1 MLSRCALLLSL
12 LALPTVAFAQA
23 NATVSGTV
31 TDESKAVLPGVTV
44 TATEITTGRQFVGV
58 TDERGEYRFVN
69 VSPGTY
75 KIRAELT
82 GFATVTT
89 PNLELLVGQNALV
102 PFALK
107 VATLQ
112 ETVTVTGL
120 SPLVDTSSSQVA
132 GNIDR
137 RQMEDIP
144 LAGRNWMELALMVK
158 GVTANNVD
166 QRPGVERDSQFQLNL
181 DGQQITQKVA
191 SSTFGQPKFS
201 REAIAEFQIIT
212 NMFDI
217 TQGRSTGAQVQAISR
232 SGTNSLKG
240 SFYGNFRDDKFNA
253 TDPVANRVLP
263 YQNEQVGGT
272 LGGPVVKDKLLF
284 FTSYEYEREPQTQFA
299 QPAQLP
305 GQSFTYAN
313 TVVNHSML
321 SRVDQNL
328 STKDNLS
335 HRVSFW
341 NFASPF
347 EVTSTSHPSNASGRT
362 RRAVNYQ
369 TSWARVISD
378 NKVQELRGG
387 YNHYDWQNLVAAEKM
402 LNTPNY
408 VFPGITFGGPRNF
421 PQHPGQNLGS
431 ARYDLNWHKETH
443 DLKIGGE
450 FLYWRDTG
458 FWHILRRG
466 EFIMTANLTAADYAR
481 RFPDPLDP
489 ATWNVTGL
497 DSLVQRFN
505 QNTGDWTIDCP
516 RPTWG
521 IWIGDNW
528 RLNSRLTINY
538 GVRWDDDLGATA
550 APDVGTQNTTTFAP
564 YGGQLFQPSHDH
576 NNVAPRAG
584 FAWNVTGSGD
594 LVIRGGSGIFY
605 TTPVTNVTLSP
616 QSFGNH
622 LKVNTFLNDGRSGFI
637 ANPTRNFTAEQIAN
651 GASPQLPRA
660 IAWGYEMPFGWQS
673 TIGFQKQLSAVMGV
687 DADLTHLHE
696 YNIERGRDINL
707 LYNPATGYNLDPAV
721 FGRPDGRWDEIQ
733 WIEST
738 GMSKATLLSSS
749 LTRRFQKNF
758 QGGVTYT
765 LTFDRQ
771 DNTSGFGLGANNQFN
786 LDDELGPSVDF
797 QRHTARANAI
807 LNLPWD
813 VTIAGTYLYGSGSR
827 TQTTISGRPY
837 NKPGTNRLNTGG
849 PITIPVTSA
858 LGFDVLDRYTGPAV
872 VATNAIV
879 PVNAL
884 RGFPIHKVD
893 FRVTKRIKLGGTAR
907 LEGVAE
913 VFNLLNHANYGSYNG
928 QVNSTTF
935 GDPRQNLGNAYVPRT
950 GQLAFRFTF

>member
-12 LALPTVAFAQA
+12 LALPTAAFGQA
-23 NATVSGTV
+23 NATVTGTV
-31 TDESKAVLPGVTV
+31 TDESRAVLPGVTV
-44 TATEITTGRQFVGV
+44 TATEITTGRQFAGV

-75 KIRAELT
+75 KIQAELT

-102 PFALK
+102 PFTLK
-107 VATLQ
+107 VAALQ
-112 ETVTVTGL
+112 ETVTVSGL
-120 SPLVDTSSSQVA
+120 SPLVNTSSSQVA

-158 GVTANNVD
+158 GVTSNNID

-217 TQGRSTGAQVQAISR
+217 TQGRSTGSQVQAISR

-240 SFYGNFRDDKFNA
+240 SFYGNFRDDKLNA

-263 YQNEQVGGT
+263 YQNQQVGAT
-272 LGGPVVKDKLLF
+272 LGGPIVRDKLLF

-328 STKDNLS
+328 STRDNLS

-369 TSWARVISD
+369 TSWTRVISA
-378 NKVQELRGG
+378 NKVQEIRAGF
-387 YNHYDWQNLVAAEKM
+387 NHYDWQNLVAAEKM

-431 ARYDLNWHKETH
+431 ARYDLNWHKDTH
-443 DLKIGGE
+443 DLKLGGE
-450 FLYWRDTG
+450 FMYWRDSG

-489 ATWNVTGL
+489 ATWNATGL

-505 QNTGDWTIDCP
+505 QNTGDWTFDCP

-550 APDVGTQNTTTFAP
+550 PPDVGTQNTTTFAP
-564 YGGQLFQPSHDH
+564 FGGQLFQPSHDH

-584 FAWNVTGSGD
+584 FAWNVSDSSD
-594 LVIRGGSGIFY
+594 LVIRGGSGMFY

-622 LKVNTFLNDGRSGFI
+622 LKVNTFLNDGQPGFI

-660 IAWGYEMPFGWQS
+660 IAWGYKMPFGWQS

-687 DADLTHLHE
+687 DADLTYLHE
-696 YNIERGRDINL
+696 YNLERGRDPNL
-707 LYNPATGYNLDPAV
+707 TYNPATGYNLDPAI
-721 FGRPDGRWDEIQ
+721 FGRPDPRWDEVQ

-738 GMSKATLLSSS
+738 GLSKATLLSSS

-758 QGGVTYT
+758 QGGLTYT
-765 LTFDRQ
+765 LTFDRE

-786 LDDELGPSVDF
+786 LDDELAPSVDF
-797 QRHTARANAI
+797 QRHTLRANGI

-837 NKPGTNRLNTGG
+837 NKPGTNRLNIGG

-858 LGFDVLDRYTGPAV
+858 LGFDVLDRYNGPGV
-872 VATNAIV
+872 VATNTVV

>member
-1 MLSRCALLLSL
+1 MLSRFALVLSL
-12 LALPTVAFAQA
+12 VGLPAVVLGQA
-23 NATVSGTV
+23 TATVTGTV
-31 TDESKAVLPGVTV
+31 TDQSKAVLPGVTV
-44 TATEITTGRQFVGV
+44 TATDTTTGRQFVGV
-58 TDERGEYRFVN
+58 TDDRREYRFVN

-75 KIRAELT
+75 KIQAELT

-89 PNLELLVGQNALV
+89 PNIELLVGQNAVV
-102 PFALK
+102 PFTLV

-112 ETVTVTGL
+112 ESVTVTGL
-120 SPLVDTSSSQVA
+120 SPLVNTSSSQVA

-158 GVTANNVD
+158 GVTSNNVD

-217 TQGRSTGAQVQAISR
+217 TQGRSTGQQVQAISR
-232 SGTNSLKG
+232 SGTNTTRG
-240 SFYGNFRDDKFNA
+240 SFYGNFRSDKFNA
-253 TDPVANRVLP
+253 EDAIAKRVLP
-263 YQNEQVGGT
+263 YQNQQVGGT
-272 LGGPVVKDKLLF
+272 LGGPIVQDKLLYF
-284 FTSYEYEREPQTQFA
+284 GSYEYEREPQTQIA

-305 GQSFTYAN
+305 GQIFTYPN
-313 TVVNHSML
+313 TVINHSVL

-328 STKDNLS
+328 SVKDNLS
-335 HRVSFW
+335 HRISFW
-341 NFASPF
+341 NFSSPF

-369 TSWARVISD
+369 TSWAHVFSD
-378 NKVQELRGG
+378 NKVQEIRAGV
-387 YNHYDWQNLVAAEKM
+387 NHYDWQNLVAADKM

-421 PQHPGQNLGS
+421 PQHPGQNLQS
-431 ARYDLNWHKETH
+431 LRYDLNWHKESH
-443 DLKIGGE
+443 DIKIGGE
-450 FLYWRDTG
+450 FMYWRDSG

-466 EFIMTANLTAADYAR
+466 EFIMTQNLSAAEFAR

-489 ATWNVTGL
+489 SRWDVSGL

-505 QNTGDWTIDCP
+505 QNTGDWTFNCP

-528 RLNSRLTINY
+528 RVNNRLTINL
-538 GVRWDDDLGATA
+538 GVRWDDDIGATA
-550 APDVGTQNTTTFAP
+550 PPDVGTQNTTTFAP
-564 YGGQLFQPSHDH
+564 YGAQLFQPSHDH
-576 NNVAPRAG
+576 NNIAPRVG
-584 FAWNVTGSGD
+584 FAWNASDTNA

-622 LKVNTFLNDGRSGFI
+622 LKVNTFLNDGRPGFI
-637 ANPTRNFTAEQIAN
+637 QNPTRNFTAEQIAA

-660 IAWGYEMPFGWQS
+660 IAWGYHMPFGWQS
-673 TIGFQKQLSAVMGV
+673 TIGFQKQLSQVMGI
-687 DADLTHLHE
+687 DADVTYLHE
-696 YNIERGRDINL
+696 YNLERGRDPNL
-707 LYNPATGYNLDPAV
+707 YFNPATGYNLDPAV
-721 FGRPDGRWDEIQ
+721 FGRPDPRWDEIQ

-738 GMSKATLLSSS
+738 GISKATLLSSS
-749 LTRRFQKNF
+749 VTRRFQKNF
-758 QGGVTYT
+758 QGGMTYT
-765 LTFDRQ
+765 LTLDRQ
-771 DNTSGFGLGANNQFN
+771 DNTTGFGLGANNQFD
-786 LDDELGPSVDF
+786 LGAELGPSTDF
-797 QRHTARANAI
+797 QRHTLRGDGI
-807 LNLPWD
+807 YNLPWEM
-813 VTIAGTYLYGSGSR
+813 TIAGTYLYGSGAR
-827 TQTTISGRPY
+827 TSTTISGRPY
-837 NKPGTNRLNTGG
+837 NKPGTNRLNLGA

-858 LGFDVLDRYTGPAV
+858 LGFDVLDRYTGASV
-872 VATNAIV
+872 VATGAVV

-884 RGFPIHKVD
+884 IGFPIHKVD
-893 FRVTKRIKLGGTAR
+893 LRVTKRIKLGGTTR

-913 VFNLLNHANYGSYNG
+913 VFNLFNHANYGSYNG
-928 QVNSTTF
+928 QVNSSTF

-950 GQLAFRFTF
+950 GQLAFRFSF